1 MPTIAELTIK
11 VNTTDLDRAN
21 SSLDKLSKQSGK
33 TKQAVNEVTDDFTKL
48 RREIDPVAKSIDRLN
63 SQQDRLK
70 LAFAKGNVPTEEY
83 ARLNT
88 IIEASRK
95 RIDDLGS
102 TTGKT
107 AKEINFAMR
116 GLPAQ
121 FTDIF
126 VSLQGGQAPLTV
138 FLQQGGQIKD
148 MFGGIGP
155 AFRAMGGYVL
165 SLITPLTLGA
175 AALGALAVGFIAG
188 SKESSNFNKAL
199 AITGNFAGTSA
210 DELANM
216 AQYLG
221 QANTTVG
228 KAAATLAQVASTGKI
243 ASDSF
248 MSVASAAIAW
258 EKATGTATEET
269 IANFVKL
276 REKPVEAI
284 EELNEKMNF
293 LSAEAYRQIRAFEAQ
308 GDAAAAASLAEFEYA
323 QALEERASKVEA
335 SLGFIEIAWNGVIS
349 KAKEGWD
356 AILDVGRTTTAED
369 RLGTIQEQ
377 LEEAQG
383 WNWIDIVPTNLGQ
396 KLAGKLTGQT
406 EQLQEA
412 FTNTLGEIYNEGIE
426 RQEQELEKASNR
438 LAIADT
444 KYTQDLLKT
453 SMTNA
458 QKRAEALK
466 KFDETIARERA
477 RGIERSGEEIARARK
492 YVEDQYKDPKTPR
505 TRTETVREDAATRLL
520 AQMKQQ
526 EASLTQHLDSGT
538 KISSEETKLIKLK
551 EQIAQIEQ
559 KNLNEK
565 LTKEQ
570 ASILA
575 NKEALLA
582 QQQKNVEIQKE
593 IQAQKELARL
603 ETLRSSL
610 EQQIETR
617 RQSYQD
623 AEIGTR
629 TSDREAERMK
639 ERIRLQREY
648 AKQQQ
653 QLDRDF
659 RNKQIEQSTYDSGT
673 ESIRNALQEEERM
686 LGEHYDNM
694 DKQRSD
700 WTAGASK
707 AWENYKDAAADV
719 AGMTQSLFSN
729 TFSSMEDAL
738 TGFVTT
744 GKLSFKDLT
753 VSILSDLARMATR
766 IAANQILMSIIGSF
780 GGAAAGAASG
790 ATSAGSTAAGY
801 SGSAFSNWAAA
812 QANGGAWS
820 GGVQMFANG
829 GAFTNSIV
837 NKPTAFGM
845 NGGVG
850 VMGEAGPEAILPLT
864 RTSDGQLGVKSL
876 GGGST
881 VVAPVS
887 VVVNMDGGAAN
898 DSGGGNTEGQGRAVQ
913 QAIKT
918 ETERAIANSVKPG
931 GLVWRSIHNR

>member
-155 AFRAMGGYVL
+155 AFRAMTGYVL
-165 SLITPLTLGA
+165 SLITPLTLAG

-276 REKPVEAI
+276 REKPVEAV

-308 GDAAAAASLAEFEYA
+308 GDAASAASLAEFEYA
-323 QALEERASKVEA
+323 QALEQRTSKVES

-383 WNWIDIVPTNLGQ
+383 WNWMDIVPTNLGQ

-406 EQLQEA
+406 DQLQEA

-526 EASLTQHLDSGT
+526 EASLTQQLDSST

-603 ETLRSSL
+603 ETIRTATANQLAVD
-610 EQQIETR
+610 QQK
-617 RQSYQD
+617 YQD
-623 AEIGTR
+623 QVVGAGR
-629 TSDREAERMK
+629 SDKEVERMK
-639 ERIRLQREY
+639 ERLTLQREY
-648 AKQQQ
+648 NRQME
-653 QLDRDF
+653 QLSRDR
-659 RNKQIEQSTYDSGT
+659 RNKEISEETYQSGAQEYKRSLDERTAALEASYAKMDQIQ
-673 ESIRNALQEEERM
+673 
-686 LGEHYDNM
+686 
-694 DKQRSD
+694 SD
-700 WTAGASK
+700 WSVGASK
-707 AWENYKDAAADV
+707 AWENYLEEGRNV
-719 AGMTQSLFSN
+719 AGMTQGFFTSAFSTIEDSLVS
-729 TFSSMEDAL
+729 
-738 TGFVTT
+738 FVTA

-753 VSILSDLARMATR
+753 VSILKDLAAMATR

-780 GGAAAGAASG
+780 GGAAAGATSG
-790 ATSAGSTAAGY
+790 AAATTNTGASFAGY
-801 SGSAFSNWAAA
+801 AAKGKAF
-812 QANGGAWS
+812 S
-820 GGVQMFANG
+820 GGVEFFANG

-837 NKPTAFGM
+837 NTPTAFATNSGM
-845 NGGVG
+845 G
-850 VMGEAGPEAILPLT
+850 VMGEAGPEAIMPLT
-864 RTSDGQLGVKSL
+864 RTSGGQLGVRMA
-876 GGGST
+876 GGATST

-887 VVVNMDGGAAN
+887 VTVNTDGGN
-898 DSGGGNTEGQGRAVQ
+898 GQGNGGGNNTETQGRAVQ
-913 QAIKT
+913 QAIKS
-918 ETERAIANSVKPG
+918 EVEKSIQMGLQPG
-931 GLVWRSIHNR
+931 GRIWLAMNNR